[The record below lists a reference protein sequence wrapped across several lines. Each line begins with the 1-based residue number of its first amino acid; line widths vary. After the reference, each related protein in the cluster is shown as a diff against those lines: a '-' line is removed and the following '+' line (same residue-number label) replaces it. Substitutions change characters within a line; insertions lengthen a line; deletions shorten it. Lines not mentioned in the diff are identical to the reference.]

1 MTIDESDLEAGS
13 VLSVHGRDGQ
23 QAARWVVVVAERG
36 HQDGAALGQHGRIV
50 FGDRGQRGRSNDLDA
65 DDAQR
70 RRDAV
75 GDGVGEGVGTRC
87 ARTEVNRATVQ
98 VRRDRRTRR
107 GTRDGGEAQRIAVGI
122 GVILEGIKGDGLAGV
137 RLEEVAIRRGRKVSS
152 LLDGHD
158 ELATRLRALVVR
170 NGQDDSLRAG
180 RTALVGERQG
190 PVLTEGRTQPLR
202 GLRVLQVDR
211 VAVGVTPV
219 AQRLVLDLRT
229 RADLDGRCAHLSR
242 CRILAVGVN
251 RHLHAGSR

>member
-1 MTIDESDLEAGS
+1 MTINESDLEAGS
-13 VLSVHGRDGQ
+13 VLNVHGRDGQ
-23 QAARWVVVVAERG
+23 QAARGVVVVAERG
-36 HQDGAALGQHGRIV
+36 HQDGTALGQNGRVIL
-50 FGDRGQRGRSNDLDA
+50 GDRRKGGRSHDLDA

-75 GDGVGEGVGTRC
+75 GDGVGEGVGTRRGR
-87 ARTEVNRATVQ
+87 AEVNRATVQ
-98 VRRDRRTRR
+98 VRRDRRARR
-107 GTRDGGEAQRIAVGI
+107 GTRNGGEAQRIAVGV

-137 RLEEVAIRRGRKVSS
+137 RLEEVAVRRGRQVSG

-158 ELATRLRALVVR
+158 ELSTSLRALVVR

-180 RTALVGERQG
+180 RTALIGERQG
-190 PVLTEGRTQPLR
+190 TVLTEGRTQALR

-211 VAVGVTPV
+211 VAVGVAPV

-229 RADLDGRCAHLSR
+229 RADLDGRCTHLSR